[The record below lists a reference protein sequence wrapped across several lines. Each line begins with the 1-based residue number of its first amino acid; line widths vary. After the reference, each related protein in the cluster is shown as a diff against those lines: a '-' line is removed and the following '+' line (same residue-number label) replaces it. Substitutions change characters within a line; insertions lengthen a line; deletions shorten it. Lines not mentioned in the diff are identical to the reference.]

1 MDNIIFDYKLLYEKS
16 IIEKDKLLLF
26 IDELKSKHND
36 EIIEYDNKIKE
47 LTEHL
52 KKYTNNKGSKIYY
65 QKNRDKIIE
74 KNKEYIKTHPSKVDP
89 EKRKEYNKRAYEKRK
104 QKQEENNN

>member
-1 MDNIIFDYKLLYEKS
+1 MNNITFDYKLLYEKS
-16 IIEKDKLLLF
+16 IIEKDQLRLF
-26 IDELKSKHND
+26 IDELKSKHHN

-65 QKNRDKIIE
+65 QKNKKEILE
-74 KNKEYIKTHPSKVDP
+74 KKKEHNKLNPSKVDP

-104 QKQEENNN
+104 QKLQEKNN